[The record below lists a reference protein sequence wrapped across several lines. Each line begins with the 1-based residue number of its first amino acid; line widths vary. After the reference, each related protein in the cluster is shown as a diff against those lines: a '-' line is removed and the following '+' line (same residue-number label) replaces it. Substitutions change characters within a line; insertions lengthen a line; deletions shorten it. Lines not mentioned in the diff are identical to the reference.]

1 MAKGKNDVLVALQ
14 AFWDSL
20 TDEQREELVRNLDEI
35 NALIGSLKGKGVIE
49 YDERLGEIT
58 IIKKTPDISRLRELL
73 DLTGIKSLKIVN
85 KRG

>member
-1 MAKGKNDVLVALQ
+1 MAKGKNDVLGALQ

-73 DLTGIKSLKIVN
+73 DLTGIKSLKLVN
-85 KRG
+85 K

>member
-58 IIKKTPDISRLRELL
+58 IIKKTPDIARLRELL

-85 KRG
+85 K

>member
-1 MAKGKNDVLVALQ
+1 MAKGKNDVLGALQ

-20 TDEQREELVRNLDEI
+20 TVEQREELVRNLDEI